1 MATTRK
7 RKDDLGSLCRHLG
20 YRFKDPELLKR
31 ALTHRSFANESPGN
45 LHNELLEF
53 VGDAVLGLAVSQ
65 ALFVHDPTGD
75 EGRCSRVRSAVV
87 NQASLAMAARALGLG
102 AHLRLGRGE
111 DQTGGRDKD
120 SLLSDAFEA
129 LLGAVF
135 LEGGLR
141 SALKV
146 VERTLG
152 DRLRTLLLDL
162 QGFDPKSRWQE
173 SLQRSGL
180 PPPQYRVVEESGP
193 EHQRHFVVVALV
205 CGQEV
210 ARGEG
215 GNRKEAEQD
224 AARHALNHANRQK
237 EKT

>member
-1 MATTRK
+1 MVATQK
-7 RKDDLGSLCRHLG
+7 RKNDLGSLCRRLG
-20 YRFKDPELLKR
+20 YRFKSPELLQR
-31 ALTHRSFANESPGN
+31 ALTHRSFANESSGT

-65 ALFVHDPTGD
+65 ALFVHDPAGD

-87 NQASLAMAARALGLG
+87 NQASLATVARALGLG

-111 DQTGGRDKD
+111 DHTGGRDKD

-135 LEGGLR
+135 VEGGLR
-141 SALKV
+141 AALKV

-152 DRLRTLLLDL
+152 ERLRALLSDL
-162 QGFDPKSRWQE
+162 QDFDPKSRWQE
-173 SLQRSGL
+173 SLQRRGL

-193 EHQRHFVVVALV
+193 DHQRHFVVAALV
-205 CGQEV
+205 GGQEV

-224 AARHALNHANRQK
+224 AARHALQSTNGEK
-237 EKT
+237 ERA